1 MNPEPGTRNSEL
13 EALVDRELKALPP
26 LTAPPNLAPRI
37 LAAIAARAEAPWYRR
52 PWQTWPLALQAPS
65 FALLL
70 ALFGT
75 LCFGSWRFFQS
86 ETVAATTGKVGGI
99 LSVFDLV
106 LRTLGAL
113 RDAGLQVIQHVGS
126 GYVIGFALVVLTA
139 YALCLALGTA
149 CVRFAYVRR

>member
-1 MNPEPGTRNSEL
+1 MNPELETRNSEL
-13 EALVDRELKALPP
+13 EALVDRELKSLAP
-26 LTAPPNLAPRI
+26 LSAPPSLAPRI

-52 PWQTWPLALQAPS
+52 AWPTWPLVLQGTSLAI
-65 FALLL
+65 LL

-75 LCFGSWRFFQS
+75 LCLGSWRFFQS
-86 ETVAATTGKVGGI
+86 ETVAVTTEKVGGV

-126 GYVIGFALVVLTA
+126 GYVIAFAAVVLMA
-139 YALCLALGTA
+139 YALCVALGSA